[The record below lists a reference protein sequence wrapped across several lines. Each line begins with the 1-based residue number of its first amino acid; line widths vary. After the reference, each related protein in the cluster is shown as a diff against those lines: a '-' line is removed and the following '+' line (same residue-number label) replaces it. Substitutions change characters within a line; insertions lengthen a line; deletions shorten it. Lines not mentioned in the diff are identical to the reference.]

1 MLYELNEMILIK
13 HTKNMLLGF
22 DTINLWVLL
31 LHTFENQFLVYTIIV
46 HVYYVLLYVMTKLG

>member
-46 HVYYVLLYVMTKLG
+46 HVYYVL